1 MRSAKATLIGLTAI
15 LLWSANVGLIKHVSE
30 GFGAIAGAALIYTC
44 SSLVLL
50 FTAGFPKLS
59 TFPRNYLIIGTVLFV
74 SYEVCLS
81 LSLGFSQNA
90 QQAIEVG
97 MVNYL
102 WPAMTVVLGIIVNR
116 QRVHWMIVPGIVVSL
131 AGILLVLS
139 GDKPLSVSQIISHI
153 SVNPLSYGLAFAGAM
168 IWAVYCAVTQ
178 KLAGGRNGI
187 TFFFIIT
194 ALTLWA
200 KYLFSPAASVG
211 FSVPSVISLVLAALA
226 MGLGYGAWN
235 IGILHGNA
243 GLLATVSY
251 FIPVLSAVL
260 ASVML
265 HSTLTLSFWQG
276 TAMVCLGSLVCWMA
290 TRKANN
296 KRLSAGIQRQKDV

>member
-1 MRSAKATLIGLTAI
+1 MNSAKATLTGLVAI

-30 GFGAIAGAALIYTC
+30 SFGAVAGAALIYTC
-44 SSLVLL
+44 SALVLL
-50 FTAGFPKLS
+50 FTAGFPKLKS
-59 TFPRNYLIIGTVLFV
+59 FSRAYLMIGPALFV

-81 LSLGFSQNA
+81 LSLGYSQNA

-116 QRVHWMIVPGIVVSL
+116 QRVHWMMVPGIVVSL

-139 GDKPLSVSQIISHI
+139 GDKPPSWQQITENI
-153 SVNPLSYGLAFAGAM
+153 SVNPLSYGLAFAGAI
-168 IWAVYCAVTQ
+168 IWAVYCVVTQ
-178 KLAGGRNGI
+178 KLAGGNNGI
-187 TFFFIIT
+187 TFFFILT
-194 ALTLWA
+194 ALTLWV
-200 KYLFSPAASVG
+200 KYLFTADVG
-211 FSVPSVISLVLAALA
+211 MSFSVPSTVSLVLAALA

-243 GLLATVSY
+243 SLLATVSY
-251 FIPVLSAVL
+251 FIPVLSSLL

-265 HSTLTLSFWQG
+265 HSALTLSFWQG
-276 TAMVCLGSLVCWMA
+276 TAMVCLGSLVCWLA
-290 TRKANN
+290 TRTAGK
-296 KRLSAGIQRQKDV
+296 KRSAAARQPQ

>member
-1 MRSAKATLIGLTAI
+1 MSSAKATLIGLAAI

-30 GFGAIAGAALIYTC
+30 GFGAVGGAALIYTC

-50 FTAGFPKLS
+50 LTAGFPKLTS
-59 TFPRNYLIIGTVLFV
+59 FPRHYLMTGPVLFV

-139 GDKPLSVSQIISHI
+139 GDKPMSLQQITANI
-153 SVNPLSYGLAFAGAM
+153 SVNPLSYGLAFAGAI

-178 KLAGGRNGI
+178 KLSGGNNGI
-187 TFFFIIT
+187 TFFFMLT
-194 ALTLWA
+194 ALTLWV
-200 KYLFSPAASVG
+200 KYLFTAHTG
-211 FSVPSVISLVLAALA
+211 FSFSWPSTVSLMVASLA

-235 IGILHGNA
+235 IGILRGNA
-243 GLLATVSY
+243 SLLATVSY
-251 FIPVLSAVL
+251 FIPVLSSVL
-260 ASVML
+260 ASLML
-265 HSTLTLSFWQG
+265 HSALTLSFWQG
-276 TAMVCLGSLVCWMA
+276 TAMVCLGSLVCWLA
-290 TRKANN
+290 TRTAGK
-296 KRLSAGIQRQKDV
+296 KRPAAATQQQ